1 VSVEADCR
9 VTGAVSATEAVT
21 ATCDGNVTVFFILIE
36 FVIAVCN
43 FLLGTSFCE
52 VFPLPESL
60 LFISVGAVSDARYFD
75 L

>member
-1 VSVEADCR
+1 VQFPPQRQLPPLAMEMR
-9 VTGAVSATEAVT
+9 R
-21 ATCDGNVTVFFILIE
+21 FFILIE